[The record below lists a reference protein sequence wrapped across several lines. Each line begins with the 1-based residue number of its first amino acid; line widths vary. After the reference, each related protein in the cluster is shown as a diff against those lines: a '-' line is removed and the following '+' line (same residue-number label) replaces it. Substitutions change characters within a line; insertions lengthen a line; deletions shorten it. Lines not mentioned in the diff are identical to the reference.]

1 MYEHFDT
8 GPLYEKMVQLMSTY
22 RSLAARLQNARPRTQ
37 GKLDKQLTRLDERIG
52 EALGELSDNERMAL
66 TCWRDG
72 VIDGGYELAHEELTE
87 RPYVSIRRVERWTEE
102 YSLDERKQIEDDDAA
117 SEVVMSSGL
126 RGLLNEFD

>member
-52 EALGELSDNERMAL
+52 EPLGELYDNDL
-66 TCWRDG
+66 
-72 VIDGGYELAHEELTE
+72 
-87 RPYVSIRRVERWTEE
+87 
-102 YSLDERKQIEDDDAA
+102 
-117 SEVVMSSGL
+117 
-126 RGLLNEFD
+126 

>member
-1 MYEHFDT
+1 MYEHFET

-37 GKLDKQLTRLDERIG
+37 GKLDKQLIRLDERIG

-66 TCWRDG
+66 TFWSDG
-72 VIDGGYELAHEELTE
+72 VIDGGYELDHEELTE
-87 RPYVSIRRVERWTEE
+87 RPYVGIRRVERWTEE

-126 RGLLNEFD
+126 RGFLNQFD

>member
-8 GPLYEKMVQLMSTY
+8 GPLYEKAVQLMSTY

-66 TCWRDG
+66 TCLRDG
-72 VIDGGYELAHEELTE
+72 VIDGGYELDHEELTE

-126 RGLLNEFD
+126 RGFLNQLD

>member
-72 VIDGGYELAHEELTE
+72 VIDGGYELDHKELTE

-126 RGLLNEFD
+126 RGFLNQFD

>member
-37 GKLDKQLTRLDERIG
+37 SKIDKQLIRLDERIG

-66 TCWRDG
+66 TCWQDG
-72 VIDGGYELAHEELTE
+72 IIAGAYELDHEELTE

-117 SEVVMSSGL
+117 SEVVMNSGL
-126 RGLLNEFD
+126 RGFLNQFD

>member
-1 MYEHFDT
+1 
-8 GPLYEKMVQLMSTY
+8 MSTY

-52 EALGELSDNERMAL
+52 EALVELSDNDRMAL

-72 VIDGGYELAHEELTE
+72 VIDGGDELDHEELTE

-126 RGLLNEFD
+126 RGFLNQFD

>member
-72 VIDGGYELAHEELTE
+72 VIDGGYELDHEELTE

-117 SEVVMSSGL
+117 SEVVMNSGL
-126 RGLLNEFD
+126 RGFLNQFD

>member
-1 MYEHFDT
+1 MYEHFET
-8 GPLYEKMVQLMSTY
+8 GPLYEKAVQLMSTY

-37 GKLDKQLTRLDERIG
+37 GKLDKQLIRLDERIG

-72 VIDGGYELAHEELTE
+72 VIDGGYELDHEELTE
-87 RPYVSIRRVERWTEE
+87 RPYVGIRRVERWIEE

-126 RGLLNEFD
+126 RGFLNQFD

>member
-72 VIDGGYELAHEELTE
+72 VIDGGYEVDHAELTT
-87 RPYVSIRRVERWTEE
+87 RPYVSIRRIERWTEE
-102 YSLDERKQIEDDDAA
+102 YSLDERKQIQDDDAA
-117 SEVVMSSGL
+117 SVVVMSSGL
-126 RGLLNEFD
+126 RGFVNQFD

>member
-1 MYEHFDT
+1 MYEHFET

-37 GKLDKQLTRLDERIG
+37 GKLDKQLIRLDERIG

-66 TCWRDG
+66 TYWRDG
-72 VIDGGYELAHEELTE
+72 VIDGGYELDHEELTE
-87 RPYVSIRRVERWTEE
+87 RPYVGIRRVERWTEE

-126 RGLLNEFD
+126 RGFLNQFD